1 MRLHATTL
9 IYLAFHPTYVK
20 RGDWVFSVAGHHPSS
35 YKTARSV
42 YDFSQRALPLVL
54 SSAMKFISQLLP
66 ALVAVSGLAQASAV
80 VPRTDDGFFPEF
92 VDALNKHNLTIL
104 ADNYQRI
111 ADTPAGKSIVDTLEN
126 NELTILATKD
136 CAFENKDTNIDPR
149 VIQYNT
155 LWGSIDKGFKTTTH
169 TRRGADTQS
178 RSVAQSTFK
187 RSSAPNRKRQ
197 DQAGNFQS
205 QVIDKLT
212 SNRRKRWN
220 DETILVDLPVG
231 TAKVV
236 DRFSLKN
243 IIVLIIDTALS
254 LPGKVSDLL
263 CKPLIKSAPN
273 GLTKFGEA
281 LKKVGL
287 SDLVDTKDA
296 ITIFAPIDESLDK
309 IDELS
314 DDNLASLLKNHF
326 FFGQI
331 VYSPLFLKVCKA
343 TAQSGK
349 ELEFLYENSIHY
361 VSCGKSRAMVL
372 RSDVIPS
379 NGVLHVIDRPLKCD

>member
-1 MRLHATTL
+1 
-9 IYLAFHPTYVK
+9 
-20 RGDWVFSVAGHHPSS
+20 
-35 YKTARSV
+35 
-42 YDFSQRALPLVL
+42 
-54 SSAMKFISQLLP
+54 MKFFTQILP
-66 ALVAVSGLAQASAV
+66 TLVAVGSLAQASAV
-80 VPRTDDGFFPEF
+80 VPRTDDRFFSEF
-92 VDALNKHNLTIL
+92 IDALNNHNLTIL

-136 CAFENKDTNIDPR
+136 RAFENKDTNIDPR

-155 LWGSIDKGFKTTTH
+155 LWGSIDKGFKTTIH
-169 TRRGADTQS
+169 TRRGADSQS
-178 RSVAQSTFK
+178 RSVAESTFK

-197 DQAGNFQS
+197 DQASNFQS
-205 QVIDKLT
+205 QVVDKLAPKG
-212 SNRRKRWN
+212 SRKRWN
-220 DETILVDLPVG
+220 EETILIDRAVG

-236 DRFSLKN
+236 DRFSFKKLV
-243 IIVLIIDTALS
+243 ILIIDTVLT
-254 LPGKVSDLL
+254 LPEKVSELL

-287 SDLVDTKDA
+287 ADMVDTKDA
-296 ITIFAPIDESLDK
+296 ITIFAPVDESLDK

-314 DDNLASLLKNHF
+314 NDDLASFLKNHF

-349 ELEFLYENSIHY
+349 ELELSYENSIHY
-361 VSCGKSRAMVL
+361 VSCGKSRAIVL

-379 NGVLHVIDRPLKCD
+379 NGVLHVIDKPLKCD